1 MLSMVAFG
9 FDRYNV
15 MVKGLEGF
23 EMTYPIALGI
33 NAFIWVYCIAVCIP
47 PFFGWGGYALGDKFS
62 KIFKFLNPYI
72 LHSMCFVSIIEGF
85 LVTCTY
91 DFLSDGFNRKSF
103 VFYAFFG
110 NYLIPMGIMIYF
122 YIQIIKTVIKYHG
135 EAKRTERINVER
147 GENVISINLNGFLN
161 W

>member
-47 PFFGWGGYALGDKFS
+47 PFFGWGGYALGNISS
-62 KIFKFLNPYI
+62 KRFKFTHYMCITSNYRGISCDMYI
-72 LHSMCFVSIIEGF
+72 
-85 LVTCTY
+85 
-91 DFLSDGFNRKSF
+91 
-103 VFYAFFG
+103 
-110 NYLIPMGIMIYF
+110 
-122 YIQIIKTVIKYHG
+122 
-135 EAKRTERINVER
+135 
-147 GENVISINLNGFLN
+147 
-161 W
+161 